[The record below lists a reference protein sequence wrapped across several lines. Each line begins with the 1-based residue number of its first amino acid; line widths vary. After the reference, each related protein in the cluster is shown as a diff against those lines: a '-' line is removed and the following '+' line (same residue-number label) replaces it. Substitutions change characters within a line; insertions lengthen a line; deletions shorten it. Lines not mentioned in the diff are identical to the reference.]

1 MRLSPDVSAIIG
13 KTELWRSLRTSCPEL
28 ARQRGSFAIAIAQHI
43 IGIVRENPLISQEQ
57 LTPLLRSFYDSEL
70 DQDRITRLKRISA
83 FRGKIDPLVRKEAVS
98 EIIEDLIPDGEL
110 MALRQCP
117 RFEVRVRRSGDGR

>member
-1 MRLSPDVSAIIG
+1 M
-13 KTELWRSLRTSCPEL
+13 
-28 ARQRGSFAIAIAQHI
+28 
-43 IGIVRENPLISQEQ
+43 ISQEQ